1 MDWESKQDVTFD
13 YSVHNHGDDKITAV
27 ITQLV
32 ELANLI
38 SNHLGSNID
47 PNVKPTT
54 PSQKKIKKV
63 GFGTNDVK
71 DNTSS
76 LGNRT
81 IHGLATPVGQPKVI
95 KEFIKTRKET
105 KDYTG
110 RSISKEETD
119 NEENANPLM
128 AGAFVGGVARETGG
142 EMLADLFTDEN
153 IDDTKKQMNAL
164 STSEGKAL
172 VSTLQEAAK
181 LLNKFLNTTR
191 VDSGTALKPQDMKR

>member
-13 YSVHNHGDDKITAV
+13 FEEHAHGSDKVTAI

-38 SNHLGSNID
+38 SNHLGSDID

-54 PSQKKIKKV
+54 PSQKKAQKV
-63 GFGTNDVK
+63 DVERLTAK
-71 DNTSS
+71 PIQQ
-76 LGNRT
+76 T
-81 IHGLATPVGQPKVI
+81 ITKANHRK
-95 KEFIKTRKET
+95 KTR
-105 KDYTG
+105 DYTG
-110 RSISKEETD
+110 LTISKEED
-119 NEENANPLM
+119 DDVQNANPLM

-142 EMLADLFTDEN
+142 EMLADFFSDEN
-153 IDDTKKQMNAL
+153 VDDTKKQMNAL

-172 VSTLQEAAK
+172 VSSLQEAAK